1 MPANGGSF
9 NELPEELARALR
21 RATDRALGELTALR
35 DAVRQHVH
43 DGRAGGKGLHAIQL
57 ELKATLRRALDEL
70 STSESDG
77 HKTALET
84 RMISWSET
92 FYKER

>member
-1 MPANGGSF
+1 MAVNDGSF

-35 DAVRQHVH
+35 KAVRQHVH

-57 ELKATLRRALDEL
+57 ELQATLRRALDEL
-70 STSESDG
+70 AASESDG
-77 HKTALET
+77 HKDTLAAHMT
-84 RMISWSET
+84 NWSEV